1 MLVHAEVCDWLK
13 KGIVN
18 VKAIDQAY
26 SAGLE
31 TSTRGSAIVTAEG
44 DPSYPVV

>member
-1 MLVHAEVCDWLK
+1 VCAEVRDWLK

-26 SAGLE
+26 SAAGLE
-31 TSTRGSAIVTAEG
+31 TTTHGSAIVTAEG